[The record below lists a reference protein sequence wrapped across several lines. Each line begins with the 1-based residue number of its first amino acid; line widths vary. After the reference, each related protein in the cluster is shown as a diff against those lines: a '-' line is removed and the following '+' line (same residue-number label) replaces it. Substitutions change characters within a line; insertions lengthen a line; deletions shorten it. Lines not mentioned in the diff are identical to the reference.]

1 MGRPQGPADCPRPVV
16 SSVPKMF
23 APDGGSCED
32 DKMTAWEPIAT
43 TGPLATAVTPSA
55 DGISPPALEI
65 RRALPEPSPPPTA
78 LVFASPHSG
87 DIYPDDMMAAAR
99 LGAEAIRG
107 SEDAFV
113 DRIVAGAPALGANV
127 ILGRLARAYID
138 LNRDPWE
145 LDPAMFEDDLP
156 VFAQSRSPRVAA
168 GLGAIARV
176 AGEGRPIYARK
187 LTFAEA
193 EARIARAHRP
203 YHDALDRLLA
213 AARAAHGAAILVDWH
228 SMPAAA
234 ALGQRARGGG
244 PCDIVL
250 GDRFGAACSPRLT
263 GLVERELEAMGY
275 RVARNAPYAGGYTTE
290 HYGRPARRT
299 HALQI
304 EINRALYMNEVTRE
318 PHEGLA
324 RLTADAERL
333 TQALAALDPAS
344 LR

>member
-1 MGRPQGPADCPRPVV
+1 
-16 SSVPKMF
+16 
-23 APDGGSCED
+23 
-32 DKMTAWEPIAT
+32 MTAWEPIAT
-43 TGPLATAVTPSA
+43 TEPLATAAPSA
-55 DGISPPALEI
+55 APLPSPAHDLL
-65 RRALPEPSPPPTA
+65 RAGEDSAPPPTA

-87 DIYPDDMMAAAR
+87 DIYPADMMAASK
-99 LGAEAIRG
+99 LTCEAIRG

-113 DRIVAGAPALGANV
+113 DRIIAGAPALGASV
-127 ILGRLARAYID
+127 IRARLARAYID
-138 LNRDPWE
+138 LNREPWE
-145 LDPAMFEDDLP
+145 LDQAMFEDELP
-156 VFAQSRSPRVAA
+156 DYARSRSARVAA

-176 AGEGRPIYARK
+176 AGEGRSIYARK

-193 EARIARAHRP
+193 KARIDLAHRP

-213 AARAAHGAAILVDWH
+213 NARATHGVAILVDWH

-234 ALGQRARGGG
+234 ARGQRARGGG

-250 GDRFGAACSPRLT
+250 GDRFGAACSPKLT
-263 GLVERELEAMGY
+263 GLVEGELESMGY

-290 HYGRPARRT
+290 HYGRPSRRT

-318 PHEGLA
+318 PTEGLD
-324 RLTADAERL
+324 RLTADAARL
-333 TQALAALDPAS
+333 TRALAELDLSS